1 MTEVLNKETGELT
14 QVSDEST
21 ATTDAPAAG
30 DGDSIEDAI
39 AAEMSPELDNAATSD
54 DDADEQ
60 PDPDPD
66 PPAPQASGPT
76 QIEVERALKQ
86 IDAAATTYAKKVL
99 SVIPEGVAHLEPCPL
114 CSDAIP
120 AFVDLERAGKLPE
133 DQKNAVMIYLGYARE
148 QEYEPDP
155 SSEQCT
161 VCKGK
166 GKTAT
171 GSNVPGNDTRR
182 CTNCQGF
189 GYYPPPGSGVGSAP
203 AVELDHAP
211 VGDPSQAIAMPEAD
225 PTGEPRIL
233 PDGRENPN
241 YMKWPQAK
249 VMVPPWGVTSGLTA
263 QDAP

>member
-1 MTEVLNKETGELT
+1 MTEILNKETGELT
-14 QVSDEST
+14 QVLDESQGSAGT
-21 ATTDAPAAG
+21 PTTG

-39 AAEMSPELDNAATSD
+39 VAEMSPDLDDAAQSD
-54 DDADEQ
+54 DDADEE
-60 PDPDPD
+60 PEPEPA
-66 PPAPQASGPT
+66 PPAPQQNGPT
-76 QIEVERALKQ
+76 QQEVERALKQ
-86 IDAAATTYAKKVL
+86 IDTAATTYAKKVL

-114 CSDAIP
+114 CSDTIP
-120 AFVDLERAGKLPE
+120 AFVDLDRAGRLPE
-133 DQKNAVMIYLGYARE
+133 DQKQAVMIYLGYARE

-155 SSEQCT
+155 STENCS

-171 GSNVPGNDTRR
+171 GSLVPGNDTRR

-203 AVELDHAP
+203 AVEPEHAP
-211 VGDPSQAIAMPEAD
+211 IGDPSQAIAVPEVD

-249 VMVPPWGVTSGLTA
+249 VQVPPWGVTMGLTA
-263 QDAP
+263 QDAQ

>member
-1 MTEVLNKETGELT
+1 MTELLNKETGELT
-14 QVSDEST
+14 QEPDGPHHPPDVERELT
-21 ATTDAPAAG
+21 PAE
-30 DGDSIEDAI
+30 IEQAI
-39 AAEMSPELDNAATSD
+39 AAEMTPETGDDGEPDAD
-54 DDADEQ
+54 DDDQ
-60 PDPDPD
+60 PEPEPETA
-66 PPAPQASGPT
+66 PAPPNGPT
-76 QIEVERALKQ
+76 QQEVERALRQ
-86 IDAAATTYAKKVL
+86 IDTAATTYAKKVL

-120 AFVDLERAGKLPE
+120 AFVDLDRAGKVPE
-133 DQKNAVMIYLGYARE
+133 DQKQAVMIYLGYARE
-148 QEYEPDP
+148 QEYESDP

-171 GSNVPGNDTRR
+171 GSKVPGNDSRR
-182 CTNCQGF
+182 CPNCQGY
-189 GYYPPPGSGVGSAP
+189 GYYPPPGSNVGSAP
-203 AVELDHAP
+203 AVEPEHAP

-249 VMVPPWGVTSGLTA
+249 VLVPPWGVTSGLTA
-263 QDAP
+263 QDA